1 MQIGVSLFD
10 HGYDYLSEFCR
21 ANMVFRV
28 HKLMAALVILK
39 TMSIFFHGMN
49 YYYAAEYGH
58 QQELWAVIFYIT
70 HLLKGALLF
79 GTIIL
84 IGSGYTLFKNFL
96 TDRDRNLFMIV
107 LPLQIIDNII
117 MAIIDESEFAEQRY
131 YFWVEV
137 FMFLDLVC
145 CVAIILP
152 IIWSIKHLEEGARTD
167 GKAAFNLEKL
177 RLFRHFYVIVI
188 SYIYLTRFAK
198 FMFDVSI
205 LTLNY

>member
-1 MQIGVSLFD
+1 MT
-10 HGYDYLSEFCR
+10 
-21 ANMVFRV
+21 
-28 HKLMAALVILK
+28 ALVTLK
-39 TMSIFFHGMN
+39 TLSVFFHGMN
-49 YYYAAEYGH
+49 YYYAAKYGH

-96 TDRDRNLFMIV
+96 TDRDRNVFMIV
-107 LPLQIIDNII
+107 LPLQIIDNIV

-137 FMFLDLVC
+137 FMFLDLIC

-152 IIWSIKHLEEGARTD
+152 IIWSIKHLEDGAGSD

-188 SYIYLTRFAK
+188 AYIYLTRFAK
-198 FMFDVSI
+198 FIFDVSSCAEDCAHVSFSGDSSI
-205 LTLNY
+205 QL